1 MTRYPKPSVPLL
13 VAATATGPLALNIF
27 VPSMPGM
34 ERVFDASHATVQL
47 TLSLYLIG
55 VALGQLLYGPLSD
68 RWGRRPVLLAGLGL
82 YVAASLACALAPSIG
97 LLVLGRAAQAVGGC
111 AGMVIARA
119 IVRDAWS
126 REEATRVLALV
137 IAGMAIAPMVAPA
150 LGGFLDEWFGWR
162 AGFLLLVGFGGLV
175 WAAALR
181 GLPETHRDL
190 TPLPGPT
197 ALWQAYRA
205 LLGRRLF
212 LGYSLVVGWMTG
224 GFFVF
229 LAGAAHAMSVTLH
242 RPPSEYGLY
251 FVLLS
256 AGYMGGNMAVSRLA
270 GRVRLEALAF
280 AGLLL
285 SVAGPLV
292 IGGFLAAG
300 HFSPASLFL
309 PTVLLCVGNGLT
321 IPVAMTA
328 AVGVDLRLAGTAS
341 GLVGFV
347 QMGIGAAASA
357 ATGLFEPGDPVVM
370 AAGMLLTNLAALAAW
385 AYARGGGRRK
395 GGPAGEGE
403 SAVRP
408 A

>member
-1 MTRYPKPSVPLL
+1 MPVSPRKPSVTLL

-27 VPSMPGM
+27 VPSMPGL
-34 ERVFDASHATVQL
+34 EATFGASHATVQL

-55 VALGQLLYGPLSD
+55 VAVGQLVYGPLAD
-68 RWGRRPVLLAGLGL
+68 RWGRRPVLLAGLGI

-97 LLVLGRAAQAVGGC
+97 LLVLGRMAQAVGGC
-111 AGMVIARA
+111 AGMVIGRA
-119 IVRDAWS
+119 VVRDAWG

-137 IAGMAIAPMVAPA
+137 IAGMAVAPMVAPA
-150 LGGFLDEWFGWR
+150 IGGFLDEWFGWR
-162 AGFLLLVGFGGLV
+162 AGFVLLIGFGGLV
-175 WAAALR
+175 WLAAIR
-181 GLPETHRDL
+181 RLPETHHDL

-197 ALWQAYRA
+197 ALWMAYKA
-205 LLGRRLF
+205 LFGRRLF
-212 LGYSLVVGWMTG
+212 LGYSLVIGWMTG

-256 AGYMGGNMAVSRLA
+256 AGYMGGNMAVSRLS
-270 GRVRLEALAF
+270 GRVRLESLAV

-292 IGGFLAAG
+292 IGAFLAAG
-300 HFSPASLFL
+300 IVSPAVLFL
-309 PTVLLCVGNGLT
+309 PTILLCVGNGLT
-321 IPVAMTA
+321 IPVTMSA
-328 AVGVDLRLAGTAS
+328 AVGVDARLAGTAS

-347 QMGIGAAASA
+347 QMGVGAAASA

-370 AAGMLLTNLAALAAW
+370 AAGMLLTNLLALAAW
-385 AYARGGGRRK
+385 AYARSGGGTGRK
-395 GGPAGEGE
+395 D
-403 SAVRP
+403 AVRQ